1 MRWGN
6 ARNLVWHTLVVLHRY
21 LGVAVG
27 LLMVMWFVSGIVMMY
42 VGLPSVTDEERAR
55 ALEPISWQTCCRVP
69 PRLAPD
75 NAQLFGAQVENVA
88 GTPVM
93 RVHPT
98 GRAGFVLDLQQGAV
112 VRVDT
117 EAARE
122 IALDAAPRIIGHPA
136 TLVGAAEIESDQWTL
151 GRLRRERPLF
161 RFTFDDPEKT
171 NIYVSGLNAQV
182 VYWTTAT
189 ERFWSWL
196 GTIPH
201 WLYFAQLRSNVV
213 LWTEIMIWTSVL
225 GAFLTVLGLYLGI
238 TQFKTRA
245 KFSPYRG
252 WFYWHHIAGLVFG
265 VTTLTFVVSGL
276 ISMNPWGFLEDR
288 RGGGEQGRLV
298 GEPLKWGEVHA
309 SLDAIR
315 AKPEVAGSVI
325 LGTAPFAGRL
335 YWLATRQDGTV
346 MRLDAEGGNAP
357 MTEIDLA
364 AAAKR
369 IASEVEIAEQ
379 ALISKED
386 AYYFQESEHFVLP
399 IYRVLLKDD
408 ESTRYYIDPQS
419 GALLQRTDATA
430 RWHRWLFGGLHRID
444 FTAWMRARP
453 IWDIIMLTLMLGG
466 LALTTTGF
474 YLALRRIRNDIML
487 LTRFIGRRKPP
498 PAERGDP
505 QELLAALRDE

>member
-1 MRWGN
+1 
-6 ARNLVWHTLVVLHRY
+6 
-21 LGVAVG
+21 
-27 LLMVMWFVSGIVMMY
+27 
-42 VGLPSVTDEERAR
+42 
-55 ALEPISWQTCCRVP
+55 
-69 PRLAPD
+69 
-75 NAQLFGAQVENVA
+75 
-88 GTPVM
+88 
-93 RVHPT
+93 
-98 GRAGFVLDLQQGAV
+98 
-112 VRVDT
+112 
-117 EAARE
+117 
-122 IALDAAPRIIGHPA
+122 
-136 TLVGAAEIESDQWTL
+136 
-151 GRLRRERPLF
+151 
-161 RFTFDDPEKT
+161 
-171 NIYVSGLNAQV
+171 
-182 VYWTTAT
+182 
-189 ERFWSWL
+189 
-196 GTIPH
+196 
-201 WLYFAQLRSNVV
+201 
-213 LWTEIMIWTSVL
+213 MIWTSVL

-238 TQFKTRA
+238 TQFKARA
-245 KFSPYRG
+245 RFSPYRG

-265 VTTLTFVVSGL
+265 ITTLTFVVSGL

-315 AKPEVAGSVI
+315 AKPEVAGSAI
-325 LGTAPFAGRL
+325 LATAPFADRL

-346 MRLDAEGGNAP
+346 MRLDVEGGNAP

-430 RWHRWLFGGLHRID
+430 RWYRWLFGGLHRID

>member
-1 MRWGN
+1 
-6 ARNLVWHTLVVLHRY
+6 
-21 LGVAVG
+21 
-27 LLMVMWFVSGIVMMY
+27 
-42 VGLPSVTDEERAR
+42 
-55 ALEPISWQTCCRVP
+55 
-69 PRLAPD
+69 LAPD

-93 RVHPT
+93 RVRPT

-112 VRVDT
+112 VRIDL

-122 IALDAAPRIIGHPA
+122 IAIDAAPRIIGRPA
-136 TLVGAAEIESDQWTL
+136 TLIKADEIEGDQWTL

-171 NIYVSGLNAQV
+171 NVYASGLNAQV
-182 VYWTTAT
+182 VHWTTAT

-225 GAFLTVLGLYLGI
+225 GAFLTALGLYLGI

-276 ISMNPWGFLEDR
+276 ISMNLWGFLEDR
-288 RGGGEQGRLV
+288 RGGGEAGRAE
-298 GEPLKWGEVHA
+298 GAPLKWGEVRT
-309 SLDAIR
+309 SLKAIQ
-315 AKPEVAGSVI
+315 AKPEMADSVS
-325 LGTAPFAGRL
+325 LATAPFAGQL

-346 MRLDAEGGNAP
+346 TRLDAEGGSAL
-357 MTEIDLA
+357 MSEIDLA
-364 AAAKR
+364 EAAKR
-369 IASEVEIAEQ
+369 IAGDVGIAEQ
-379 ALISKED
+379 ALISEED
-386 AYYFQESEHFVLP
+386 AYYFRESERFVLP
-399 IYRVLLKDD
+399 VYRDVLKDD
-408 ESTRYYIDPQS
+408 ESTRYYIDPNS
-419 GALLQRTDATA
+419 GALLQRADATA
-430 RWHRWLFGGLHRID
+430 RWYRWLFGGLHRID
-444 FTAWMRARP
+444 FAAWMRARP
-453 IWDIIMLTLMLGG
+453 IWDIIMLTLLIGG
-466 LALTTTGF
+466 VALTATGF

-498 PAERGDP
+498 PAEKRRSAGVAGR
-505 QELLAALRDE
+505 AA

>member
-1 MRWGN
+1 MRSGN
-6 ARNLVWHTLVVLHRY
+6 ARNLIWQTLVVLHRY

-42 VGLPSVTDEERAR
+42 VGLPRVTDEERAR
-55 ALEPISWQTCCRVP
+55 TLEPISWQACCRFP

-88 GTPVM
+88 GATVM
-93 RVHPT
+93 RVRPA
-98 GRAGFVLDLQQGAV
+98 GRAGFVLDLEQGAV
-112 VRVDT
+112 VRVDA

-136 TLVGAAEIESDQWTL
+136 TLVEAAEIESDQWTL

-161 RFTFDDPEKT
+161 RFTFDDAEKT

-182 VYWTTAT
+182 VHWTTAT

-238 TQFKTRA
+238 TQFKARA
-245 KFSPYRG
+245 RFSPYRG

-265 VTTLTFVVSGL
+265 ITTLTFVVSGL

-288 RGGGEQGRLV
+288 RGGGEQGRLE
-298 GEPLKWGEVHA
+298 GGSLKWGEVRA
-309 SLDAIR
+309 SLNAIR
-315 AKPEVAGSVI
+315 AKPEMAGSVSFA
-325 LGTAPFAGRL
+325 TAPFAGQL

-346 MRLDAEGGNAP
+346 TRLDAEGGSAP
-357 MTEIDLA
+357 MSEIDLA
-364 AAAKR
+364 EAAKR
-369 IASEVEIAEQ
+369 VAGDVEIAEQ
-379 ALISKED
+379 ALISEED

-399 IYRVLLKDD
+399 IYRVVLKDD
-408 ESTRYYIDPQS
+408 ESARYYIDPRS

-430 RWHRWLFGGLHRID
+430 RWYRWLFGGLHRID

-453 IWDIIMLTLMLGG
+453 LWDIIMLTLMLGG

-487 LTRFIGRRKPP
+487 LFRFIGRRKPA

-505 QELLAALRDE
+505 IGVDGRAA

>member
-1 MRWGN
+1 MRSGN
-6 ARNLVWHTLVVLHRY
+6 ARNLVWQTLVVLHRY

-42 VGLPSVTDEERAR
+42 VGLPHITDEERAR
-55 ALEPISWQTCCRVP
+55 TLEPISWQTCCRVP

-93 RVHPT
+93 RVRPT

-112 VRVDT
+112 VRVDA
-117 EAARE
+117 EAARV
-122 IALDAAPRIIGHPA
+122 IALDAAPRIIGRPA
-136 TLVGAAEIESDQWTL
+136 TLISAAEIESDQWTL

-161 RFTFDDPEKT
+161 RFTFDDAEKT

-182 VYWTTAT
+182 VHWTTAT

-238 TQFKTRA
+238 TQFKARA
-245 KFSPYRG
+245 GFSPYRG
-252 WFYWHHIAGLVFG
+252 WFYWHHIAGLIFG
-265 VTTLTFVVSGL
+265 LTTLTFVISGL
-276 ISMNPWGFLEDR
+276 ISMNPWGLLEDR
-288 RGGGEQGRLV
+288 RGGGEQERLE
-298 GEPLKWGEVHA
+298 GGPLKWGEVRA
-309 SLDAIR
+309 SLDAIQ
-315 AKPEVAGSVI
+315 AKSEMAGSVR
-325 LGTAPFAGRL
+325 LATTPFAGQL

-346 MRLDAEGGNAP
+346 TRLDAEGGSAP
-357 MTEIDLA
+357 MSGLDLA
-364 AAAKR
+364 EAAKR
-369 IASEVEIAEQ
+369 VAGDAEIADQ
-379 ALISKED
+379 ALINKED
-386 AYYFQESEHFVLP
+386 AYYFQESERFVLP
-399 IYRVLLKDD
+399 IYRVVLKDD
-408 ESTRYYIDPQS
+408 ERTRYYIDPQS

-430 RWHRWLFGGLHRID
+430 RWYRWLFGGLHRID

-453 IWDIIMLTLMLGG
+453 IWDIIVLTLMLGG
-466 LALTTTGF
+466 LALTATGF
-474 YLALRRIRNDIML
+474 YLALRRIRNDIMQL
-487 LTRFIGRRKPP
+487 SRFIGRRKPA

-505 QELLAALRDE
+505 VEVDGRPA